1 MNTPYGGIALGQG
14 ATALAVSDPE
24 EVFRQLSS
32 RHVQTAYRLAWAILG
47 DAPDA
52 EDAVQDAFT
61 SAWRRRT
68 SLREADRFDAWF
80 GRILINCCR
89 DRLRQ
94 RARGPR
100 SSAVMPEG
108 VSPDHAPAT
117 AERDELATAMASL
130 DEDQRIAVMLRF
142 WLDMSV
148 DDIAEKLGVPP
159 GTVKS
164 RLHRAMGKLR
174 LALEGLR

>member
-1 MNTPYGGIALGQG
+1 
-14 ATALAVSDPE
+14 
-24 EVFRQLSS
+24 
-32 RHVQTAYRLAWAILG
+32 
-47 DAPDA
+47 
-52 EDAVQDAFT
+52 
-61 SAWRRRT
+61 
-68 SLREADRFDAWF
+68 
-80 GRILINCCR
+80 
-89 DRLRQ
+89 
-94 RARGPR
+94 
-100 SSAVMPEG
+100 MPEG